1 MPGYDSTKDR
11 LRDKRIMPFR
21 RRKIKHDKDVES
33 FLIKM
38 HTPRAL
44 SHADRML
51 AFAEYYVIFLY
62 VSLSPYHLTQHQ
74 QQVMVSTAGE

>member
-11 LRDKRIMPFR
+11 LRDKRIMPFW

-51 AFAEYYVIFLY
+51 AFAEYYVIFFCMRACPLII
-62 VSLSPYHLTQHQ
+62 
-74 QQVMVSTAGE
+74 